1 MKNIP
6 LIGYT
11 DKLSLRPGE
20 TVSFKVSSTL
30 KKSFSASLKRSI
42 SADPNPKG
50 IGIVEKDASKYFK
63 TTSFKSREQSFNPGS
78 YAISEKPIKVSVKK
92 NLNISIIIFPTLFSS
107 KKQTILAFDN
117 VEIYIN
123 SKGSSAISVNDKSI
137 FIKEPLIL
145 RTWYKINVKISL
157 SGKISISQKNLK
169 NKNKNKNE
177 NDLINNRKIS
187 LNKVLSGKV
196 SLAAVVSKGIGHNH
210 FNGKIESP
218 IINAD
223 GKKIGD
229 WDLSDNTSSTFVD
242 SIIGP
247 KLLLKNFPTRAVTS
261 SKWDS
266 SEMNWQHKHDH
277 YAAIHFHD
285 DDIYDFEWDT
295 DFKFKIPNNMPSG
308 IYIMRIKGEGN
319 EDSIPFF
326 VAPKI
331 NKTKSKICV
340 LISTFTYSIY
350 GNHAR
355 VDYKDSWQN
364 RIKEWNAYPYN
375 PVNYKEYGLSTYN
388 YHTDGAG
395 ICHASHRR
403 PLFNLRPGYITFG
416 GSKSPCSGLRHF
428 QADSH
433 LISWLH
439 NKELDY
445 EIVTDEQLHEDG
457 YKAIKNYKT
466 IITGTHPE
474 YHTKETLDALT
485 DFRDNGGSLNYLGG
499 NGFYWRIAIHKENKS
514 LLEIRRPEGGIR
526 AWASEPGE
534 AYNAFDGTYGGLWR
548 RSGRAPQE
556 LVGIGFT
563 AQGNFYGHSYERK
576 CFDPKF
582 DWIFKGIKENKLGDF
597 GFSGNGAAGFEL
609 DHIDS
614 HLTSIKDITLLAQS
628 KASKNPEENFILVPE
643 SRLTHL
649 SNIKHLPEVE
659 ILQADMVYF
668 EVPGGGS
675 VFSTGS
681 ITFCGSLPWNNY
693 SNNISKLL
701 DNIIK
706 KSIS

>member
-6 LIGYT
+6 LIGYS

-63 TTSFKSREQSFNPGS
+63 TSSFKSREQSFNPGS

-92 NLNISIIIFPTLFSS
+92 NLNFSIIIFPTLFSS

-123 SKGSSAISVNDKSI
+123 SKGSSAIRVGDKSI

-157 SGKISISQKNLK
+157 SGKVSISQKSLK
-169 NKNKNKNE
+169 NKNEKI
-177 NDLINNRKIS
+177 LINNGKIS
-187 LNKVLSGKV
+187 LKKVISSKI
-196 SLAAVVSKGIGHNH
+196 SLAANVSREKIFNH

-218 IINAD
+218 IINID
-223 GKKIGD
+223 GKKIGE
-229 WDLSDNTSSTFVD
+229 WDLSKNTSSTFVN
-242 SIIGP
+242 SIKGP
-247 KLLLKNFPTRAVTS
+247 KLLLKNYPTRAVTG

-266 SEMNWQHKHDH
+266 SEMNWQHKPEH
-277 YAAIHFHD
+277 YAAIHFHE
-285 DDIYDFEWDT
+285 DDIYDFEWKT
-295 DFKFKIPNNMPSG
+295 DFKFIIPKNMPSG
-308 IYIMRIKGEGN
+308 IYVMRISC
-319 EDSIPFF
+319 EDYEDAMIFF
-326 VAPKI
+326 VAPAI
-331 NKTKSKICV
+331 GKTKTKICV
-340 LISTFTYSIY
+340 LISTFTYAIY

-355 VDYKDSWQN
+355 VDYKDSWLN
-364 RIKEWNAYPYN
+364 RIKEWEAYPYN
-375 PVNYKEYGLSTYN
+375 PVNYKKYGLSTYN
-388 YHTDGAG
+388 YHSDGAG

-403 PLFNLRPGYITFG
+403 PLFNLRPGYITLVTN
-416 GSKSPCSGLRHF
+416 GSSNSPCSGLRHF

-439 NKELDY
+439 NKDFEY
-445 EIVTDEQLHEDG
+445 EIITDEQLHQDG
-457 YKAIKNYKT
+457 FKAIKKYKT
-466 IITGTHPE
+466 VITGSHPE
-474 YHTKETLDALT
+474 YHTKETLDALR

-563 AQGNFYGHSYERK
+563 AQGNFYGHPYERK
-576 CFDPKF
+576 CFDKKF
-582 DWIFKGIKENKLGDF
+582 DWVFEGIKDNKIGDF

-614 HLTSIKDITLLAQS
+614 HLTSLKDITLLAQS
-628 KASKNPEENFILVPE
+628 KASKDPKENFILVPE
-643 SRLTHL
+643 SQLTHL
-649 SNIKHLPEVE
+649 SNIKHLPEEE

-681 ITFCGSLPWNNY
+681 ITFTGSLPWNDFE
-693 SNNISKLL
+693 NNVSRLL
-701 DNIIK
+701 ENVIRRFTA
-706 KSIS
+706 

>member
-1 MKNIP
+1 MKKIP

-20 TVSFKVSSTL
+20 TISFKVSSTL

-63 TTSFKSREQSFNPGS
+63 TSFFKSRKQSFNPGS
-78 YAISEKPIKVSVKK
+78 YAISKTPIKVSIKN
-92 NLNISIIIFPTLFSS
+92 NLNLSVIIFPTLFSS
-107 KKQTILAFDN
+107 NKQTILAFDN

-123 SKGSSAISVNDKSI
+123 SNRATSVRVGNDSIS
-137 FIKEPLIL
+137 IKEPLTL
-145 RTWYKINVKISL
+145 RSWYKINIKISL
-157 SGKISISQKNLK
+157 SGKISISQKNLR
-169 NKNKNKNE
+169 NKNE
-177 NDLINNRKIS
+177 NSLINNGKIS

-196 SLAAVVSKGIGHNH
+196 SLAAVVSKGISHNH

-218 IINAD
+218 TINAD
-223 GKKIGD
+223 GKKIVD
-229 WDLSDNTSSTFVD
+229 WDLSANTNSTFVD

-266 SEMNWQHKHDH
+266 SEMNWQHKPDH

-308 IYIMRIKGEGN
+308 IYVMRIEGEGYQ
-319 EDSIPFF
+319 DAIPFF

-355 VDYKDSWQN
+355 VDYKDSWLN
-364 RIKEWNAYPYN
+364 RIREWNAYPYN
-375 PVNYKEYGLSTYN
+375 PANYKEYGLSTYN
-388 YHTDGAG
+388 YHSDGAG

-485 DFRDNGGSLNYLGG
+485 DFRNNGGSLNYLGG

-563 AQGNFYGHSYERK
+563 AQGNFYGHAYERK
-576 CFDPKF
+576 CFDPKY
-582 DWIFKGIKENKLGDF
+582 DWIFKGIKDNKLGDF

-628 KASKNPEENFILVPE
+628 KASKDPEENFILVPE
-643 SRLTHL
+643 SQLTHL
-649 SNIKHLPEVE
+649 SNIKHLPEDE

-681 ITFCGSLPWNNY
+681 ITFCGSLPWNNF
-693 SNNISKLL
+693 NNNVSKLL
-701 DNIIK
+701 ENIIK
-706 KSIS
+706 KSIT

>member
-6 LIGYT
+6 LIGYS

-63 TTSFKSREQSFNPGS
+63 TSSFKSRKQSFNSGS
-78 YAISEKPIKVSVKK
+78 YAICKTPIKVSIKK
-92 NLNISIIIFPTLFSS
+92 NLNLSVIIFPTLSSS
-107 KKQTILAFDN
+107 KQQTILAFDN

-123 SKGSSAISVNDKSI
+123 SNGATSIRVGNNSIS
-137 FIKEPLIL
+137 IKEPLIL
-145 RTWYKINVKISL
+145 RSWYKINVKISL

-169 NKNKNKNE
+169 NKNEK
-177 NDLINNRKIS
+177 DLINNGKMP
-187 LNKVLSGKV
+187 LNKVLFGKL
-196 SLAAVVSKGIGHNH
+196 SLAAIVSKGISHNH

-229 WDLSDNTSSTFVD
+229 WDLSNNTSSAFVD

-247 KLLLKNFPTRAVTS
+247 KLLLKNFPTRAVTG

-266 SEMNWQHKHDH
+266 SEMNWQHKPKH
-277 YAAIHFHD
+277 YAAIHFHE
-285 DDIYDFEWDT
+285 DDIYDFEWKT
-295 DFKFKIPNNMPSG
+295 DFKFIIPKNMPSG
-308 IYIMRIKGEGN
+308 IYVMRISC
-319 EDSIPFF
+319 EDYEDAMPFF
-326 VAPKI
+326 VAPPI
-331 NKTKSKICV
+331 GKTKTKICI

-355 VDYKDSWQN
+355 VDYKDSWLN
-364 RIKEWNAYPYN
+364 RIKDWNAYPYN
-375 PVNYKEYGLSTYN
+375 PANHKEYGLSAYN
-388 YHTDGAG
+388 YHSDGAG

-439 NKELDY
+439 NKGFEY
-445 EIVTDEQLHEDG
+445 EIVTDEQLHQDG
-457 YKAIKNYKT
+457 FKAIKKYKT
-466 IITGTHPE
+466 VITGSHPE
-474 YHTKETLDALT
+474 YHTKETLDALR

-499 NGFYWRIAIHKENKS
+499 NGFYWRIAIHKENKNI
-514 LLEIRRPEGGIR
+514 LEIRRPEGGIR

-556 LVGIGFT
+556 LVGVGFT
-563 AQGNFYGHSYERK
+563 AQGNFYGHPYKRK
-576 CFDPKF
+576 CFESKF
-582 DWIFKGIKENKLGDF
+582 DWVFEGIKEDQIGDF

-643 SRLTHL
+643 SQLTHL
-649 SNIKHLPEVE
+649 SNIKHLPEEE

-668 EVPGGGS
+668 EIPGGGS

-681 ITFCGSLPWNNY
+681 ITFCGSLPWNKFD
-693 SNNISKLL
+693 NNVSKLL
-701 DNIIK
+701 ENIIN
-706 KSIS
+706 KSIKR

>member
-6 LIGYT
+6 LIGYS

-20 TVSFKVSSTL
+20 IVSFKVSSTL

-63 TTSFKSREQSFNPGS
+63 TSFFKSRKQSFNPGS
-78 YAISEKPIKVSVKK
+78 YAISKTPLKVSIKD
-92 NLNISIIIFPTLFSS
+92 NLNLSVIIFPTLFSS

-123 SKGSSAISVNDKSI
+123 SNRATSIRVGNDSIS
-137 FIKEPLIL
+137 IKKPLTL
-145 RTWYKINVKISL
+145 RSWYKINIKISL

-169 NKNKNKNE
+169 NKNE
-177 NDLINNRKIS
+177 NSLISNGKIS

-196 SLAAVVSKGIGHNH
+196 SLAAVVSKGKSHNH
-210 FNGKIESP
+210 FNGKIEAP

-229 WDLSDNTSSTFVD
+229 WDLSANTNSAFVD

-266 SEMNWQHKHDH
+266 SEMNWQHKLGH

-308 IYIMRIKGEGN
+308 IYIMKIKGEGN
-319 EDSIPFF
+319 EDSMPFF

-331 NKTKSKICV
+331 KKTKSKICV

-355 VDYKDSWQN
+355 VDYKDSWLN

-375 PVNYKEYGLSTYN
+375 PANYKEYGLSTYN
-388 YHTDGAG
+388 YHSDGAG

-485 DFRDNGGSLNYLGG
+485 DFRNNGGSLNYLGG

-563 AQGNFYGHSYERK
+563 AQGNFYGHAYERK

-582 DWIFKGIKENKLGDF
+582 DWIFKGIKDNKLGDF

-628 KASKNPEENFILVPE
+628 KASKDPEENFILVPE
-643 SRLTHL
+643 SQLTHL
-649 SNIKHLPEVE
+649 SNIKHLPEDE

-693 SNNISKLL
+693 DNNISKLL
-701 DNIIK
+701 ENIIK

>member
-1 MKNIP
+1 MKKIP

-63 TTSFKSREQSFNPGS
+63 TSFFKSRKQSFNPGS
-78 YAISEKPIKVSVKK
+78 YAISKTPLKVSIKD
-92 NLNISIIIFPTLFSS
+92 NLNLSVIIFPTLFSS

-123 SKGSSAISVNDKSI
+123 SNRATSVRVGNDSISIKKS
-137 FIKEPLIL
+137 LIL
-145 RTWYKINVKISL
+145 RSWYKINIKISL

-169 NKNKNKNE
+169 NKNE
-177 NDLINNRKIS
+177 NSLINNGKIS

-196 SLAAVVSKGIGHNH
+196 SLAAVVSKGISHNH
-210 FNGKIESP
+210 FNGKIEAP

-229 WDLSDNTSSTFVD
+229 WDLSANTNSAFVD

-266 SEMNWQHKHDH
+266 SEMNWQHKLGH

-308 IYIMRIKGEGN
+308 IYIMKIKGEGN

-355 VDYKDSWQN
+355 VDYKDSWLN

-375 PVNYKEYGLSTYN
+375 PANYKEYGLSTYN
-388 YHTDGAG
+388 YHSDGSG

-485 DFRDNGGSLNYLGG
+485 DFRNNGGSLNYLGG

-563 AQGNFYGHSYERK
+563 AQGNFYGHAYERK

-582 DWIFKGIKENKLGDF
+582 DWIFKGIKDNKLGDF

-628 KASKNPEENFILVPE
+628 KASKDPEENFILVPE
-643 SRLTHL
+643 SQLTHL
-649 SNIKHLPEVE
+649 SNIKHLPEDE

-693 SNNISKLL
+693 DNNVSKLL
-701 DNIIK
+701 ENIIK

>member
-6 LIGYT
+6 LIGYA

-63 TTSFKSREQSFNPGS
+63 TSSFKSRKQSFNPGS
-78 YAISEKPIKVSVKK
+78 YAISKTPIKVSIKK
-92 NLNISIIIFPTLFSS
+92 NLNLSVIIFPTLFSS

-123 SKGSSAISVNDKSI
+123 SNRATSIRVGNNSIS
-137 FIKEPLIL
+137 IKEPLIL

-169 NKNKNKNE
+169 NKN
-177 NDLINNRKIS
+177 DLINNGKIS

-218 IINAD
+218 IINVD

-229 WDLSDNTSSTFVD
+229 WDLSGNTSSTFVN

-266 SEMNWQHKHDH
+266 SEMNWQNKPDH

-388 YHTDGAG
+388 YHSDGAG

-485 DFRDNGGSLNYLGG
+485 DFRNNGGSLNYLGG

-563 AQGNFYGHSYERK
+563 AQGNFYGHAYERK
-576 CFDPKF
+576 CFDSKF
-582 DWIFKGIKENKLGDF
+582 DWIFKGIKDNKLGDF

-628 KASKNPEENFILVPE
+628 KASKDPGENFILVPE

-649 SNIKHLPEVE
+649 SNIKHLPEDE

-701 DNIIK
+701 ENIIK

>member
-1 MKNIP
+1 MKSIP
-6 LIGYT
+6 LIGYS
-11 DKLSLRPGE
+11 DKISLRSEE
-20 TVSFKVSSTL
+20 TISFKVSSNL
-30 KKSFSASLKRSI
+30 KKPFKATLKRSI

-50 IGIVEKDASKYFK
+50 IGIIEEDASKYFK
-63 TTSFKSREQSFNPGS
+63 TASFKSREQTFNPGS
-78 YAISEKPIKVSVKK
+78 YAISKKILKFSIKKDLKINV
-92 NLNISIIIFPTLFSS
+92 IIFPTLSLS
-107 KKQTILAFDN
+107 RKQTILSFDDLELYIAENGRLTLNINKEQISIKKPLLFRSWYN
-117 VEIYIN
+117 VE
-123 SKGSSAISVNDKSI
+123 
-137 FIKEPLIL
+137 
-145 RTWYKINVKISL
+145 VKISL
-157 SGKISISQKNLK
+157 SGKVTISQKLVSNI
-169 NKNKNKNE
+169 NKNKLIIDGKFNVKKIFKSKITIGALVLKN
-177 NDLINNRKIS
+177 RIS
-187 LNKVLSGKV
+187 
-196 SLAAVVSKGIGHNH
+196 NH
-210 FNGKIESP
+210 YNGKIESP
-218 IINAD
+218 KIIVD
-223 GKKIGD
+223 GKTVFD
-229 WDLSDNTSSTFVD
+229 CDLSNNTSSSFVK
-242 SIIGP
+242 SNIGP
-247 KLLLKNFPTRAVTS
+247 NLLLINFPTRAVTS
-261 SKWDS
+261 SKWDG
-266 SEMNWQHKHDH
+266 SEMNWQHKPDH

-308 IYIMRIKGEGN
+308 IYVMRIEGEGYQ
-319 EDSIPFF
+319 DAIPFF

-331 NKTKSKICV
+331 NKTKSKICI

-388 YHTDGAG
+388 YHSDGAG

-403 PLFNLRPGYITFG
+403 PLFNLRPGYITFC

-474 YHTKETLDALT
+474 YHTKKTLDALT
-485 DFRDNGGSLNYLGG
+485 DFRNNGGSLNYLGG

-514 LLEIRRPEGGIR
+514 ILEIRRPEGGIR

-548 RSGRAPQE
+548 RNGRAPQE

-563 AQGNFYGHSYERK
+563 AQGNFYGHAYERK
-576 CFDPKF
+576 CFDSKF
-582 DWIFKGIKENKLGDF
+582 DWIFKGIKDRKLGDF

-628 KASKNPEENFILVPE
+628 KASKDPEENFILVPE
-643 SRLTHL
+643 SQLTHL
-649 SNIKHLPEVE
+649 SNIKHLPEDE

-681 ITFCGSLPWNNY
+681 ITFCGSLPWNNFK
-693 SNNISKLL
+693 NNISKLL
-701 DNIIK
+701 ENIIK
-706 KSIS
+706 RSIS

>member
-63 TTSFKSREQSFNPGS
+63 TSSFKSRKQSFNPGS
-78 YAISEKPIKVSVKK
+78 YAISKTPIKVSIKK
-92 NLNISIIIFPTLFSS
+92 NLNLSVIIFPTLFSS

-123 SKGSSAISVNDKSI
+123 SNRATSIRVGNNSIS
-137 FIKEPLIL
+137 IKEPLIL

-169 NKNKNKNE
+169 NKNE
-177 NDLINNRKIS
+177 NDLINNGKIS

-218 IINAD
+218 IINVD

-229 WDLSDNTSSTFVD
+229 WDLSGNTSSTFVN

-266 SEMNWQHKHDH
+266 SEMNWQNKPDH

-331 NKTKSKICV
+331 NKIKSKICV

-388 YHTDGAG
+388 YHSDGAG

-485 DFRDNGGSLNYLGG
+485 DFRNNGGSLNYLGG

-563 AQGNFYGHSYERK
+563 AQGNFYGHAYERK
-576 CFDPKF
+576 CFDSKF
-582 DWIFKGIKENKLGDF
+582 DWIFKGIKDNKLGDF

-628 KASKNPEENFILVPE
+628 KASKDPEENFILVPE

-649 SNIKHLPEVE
+649 SNIKHLPEDE

-701 DNIIK
+701 ENIIK

>member
-6 LIGYT
+6 LIGYS

-30 KKSFSASLKRSI
+30 KKSFSASLKKSI

-63 TTSFKSREQSFNPGS
+63 TSSFKSREQSFNPGS

-92 NLNISIIIFPTLFSS
+92 NLNFSVIIFPTLFSS
-107 KKQTILAFDN
+107 KKQTILSYDN
-117 VEIYIN
+117 IEIYIN
-123 SKGSSAISVNDKSI
+123 SNGAIAFGVGDKSI
-137 FIKEPLIL
+137 SFKKPLIL
-145 RTWYKINVKISL
+145 RTWYKIKVKISL
-157 SGKISISQKNLK
+157 GGKVSISQTNLK
-169 NKNKNKNE
+169 NKNEK
-177 NDLINNRKIS
+177 DLINNGKML
-187 LNKVLSGKV
+187 LNKIFSGKV
-196 SLAAVVSKGIGHNH
+196 SLATIVSKGVGYNH

-218 IINAD
+218 TIIAD
-223 GKKIGD
+223 GKKIGE
-229 WDLSDNTSSTFVD
+229 WDLSKNTSSTFVD
-242 SIIGP
+242 SIKGP
-247 KLLLKNFPTRAVTS
+247 KLLLKNFPTRAVTGF
-261 SKWDS
+261 KWDS
-266 SEMNWQHKHDH
+266 SEMNWQHNPKH
-277 YAAIHFHD
+277 YAAIHFHE
-285 DDIYDFEWDT
+285 DDIYDFEWKT
-295 DFKFKIPNNMPSG
+295 DFKFTIPKNMSSG
-308 IYIMRIKGEGN
+308 IYVMRIN
-319 EDSIPFF
+319 CEDYEDAMPFF
-326 VAPKI
+326 VAPPI
-331 NKTKSKICV
+331 GKTKTKICI

-355 VDYKDSWQN
+355 VDYNDSWLN
-364 RIKEWNAYPYN
+364 RIKDWNAYPYN

-388 YHTDGAG
+388 YHSDGTG

-416 GSKSPCSGLRHF
+416 GSNFPCSGLRHF

-439 NKELDY
+439 NKGFEY
-445 EIVTDEQLHEDG
+445 EIITDEQLHQDG
-457 YKAIKNYKT
+457 FKAIKKYKT
-466 IITGTHPE
+466 VITGSHPE
-474 YHTKETLDALT
+474 YHTKETLDALR

-499 NGFYWRIAIHKENKS
+499 NGFYWRIAIHKENKNI
-514 LLEIRRPEGGIR
+514 LEIRRPEGGIR

-534 AYNAFDGTYGGLWR
+534 SYNAFDGTYGGLWR

-563 AQGNFYGHSYERK
+563 AQGNFYGHPYERK
-576 CFDPKF
+576 CFDSKF
-582 DWIFKGIKENKLGDF
+582 DWIFEGIKDNKIGDF

-614 HLTSIKDITLLAQS
+614 DLTSNKEIILLAQS
-628 KASKNPEENFILVPE
+628 KASKDPKENFILVPE
-643 SRLTHL
+643 SQLTHL
-649 SNIKHLPEVE
+649 SNIKHLPEEE

-668 EVPGGGS
+668 TVPGGGS

-681 ITFCGSLPWNNY
+681 ITFCGSLPWNNFD
-693 SNNISKLL
+693 NNVSKLL
-701 DNIIK
+701 ENIIN

>member
-63 TTSFKSREQSFNPGS
+63 TSSFKSRKQSFNPGS
-78 YAISEKPIKVSVKK
+78 YAISKTPIKVSIKK
-92 NLNISIIIFPTLFSS
+92 NLNLSVIIFPTLFSS

-123 SKGSSAISVNDKSI
+123 SNRATSIRVGNNSIS
-137 FIKEPLIL
+137 IKEPLIL

-169 NKNKNKNE
+169 NKNE
-177 NDLINNRKIS
+177 NDLINNGKIS

-218 IINAD
+218 IINVD

-229 WDLSDNTSSTFVD
+229 WDLSGNTSSTFVN

-261 SKWDS
+261 YKWDS
-266 SEMNWQHKHDH
+266 SEMNWQNKPDH

-388 YHTDGAG
+388 YHSDGAG

-485 DFRDNGGSLNYLGG
+485 DFRNNGGSLNYLGG

-563 AQGNFYGHSYERK
+563 AQGNFYGHAYERK
-576 CFDPKF
+576 CFDSKF
-582 DWIFKGIKENKLGDF
+582 DWIFKGIKDNKLGDF

-628 KASKNPEENFILVPE
+628 KASKDPEENFILVPE

-649 SNIKHLPEVE
+649 SNIKHLPEDE

-701 DNIIK
+701 ENIIK

>member
-1 MKNIP
+1 MKSIP
-6 LIGYT
+6 LIGYS
-11 DKLSLRPGE
+11 DKISLRSEE
-20 TVSFKVSSTL
+20 TISFKVSSNL
-30 KKSFSASLKRSI
+30 KKPFKATLKRSI

-50 IGIVEKDASKYFK
+50 IGIIEEDASKYFK
-63 TTSFKSREQSFNPGS
+63 TASFKSREQTFNPGS
-78 YAISEKPIKVSVKK
+78 YAISKKILKFSIKK
-92 NLNISIIIFPTLFSS
+92 NLKINVIIFPTLSLS
-107 KKQTILAFDN
+107 RKQTILSFDDLELYIAENGRLTLNINKEQISIKKPLLFRSWYN
-117 VEIYIN
+117 VE
-123 SKGSSAISVNDKSI
+123 
-137 FIKEPLIL
+137 
-145 RTWYKINVKISL
+145 VKISL
-157 SGKISISQKNLK
+157 SGKVTISQKLVSNI
-169 NKNKNKNE
+169 NKNKLIIDGKFNVKKIFKSKITIGALVLKN
-177 NDLINNRKIS
+177 RIS
-187 LNKVLSGKV
+187 
-196 SLAAVVSKGIGHNH
+196 NH
-210 FNGKIESP
+210 YNGKIESP
-218 IINAD
+218 KIIVD
-223 GKKIGD
+223 GKTVFD
-229 WDLSDNTSSTFVD
+229 CDLSNNTSSSFVK
-242 SIIGP
+242 SNIGP
-247 KLLLKNFPTRAVTS
+247 NLLLINFPTRAVTS
-261 SKWDS
+261 SKWDG
-266 SEMNWQHKHDH
+266 SEMNWQHKPDH

-308 IYIMRIKGEGN
+308 IYIMKIKGEGN

-388 YHTDGAG
+388 YHSDGAG

-485 DFRDNGGSLNYLGG
+485 DFRNNGGSLNYLGG

-563 AQGNFYGHSYERK
+563 AQGNFYGHSYVRK

-628 KASKNPEENFILVPE
+628 KASKDPEENFILVPE
-643 SRLTHL
+643 SQLTHL
-649 SNIKHLPEVE
+649 SNIKHLPEDE

-681 ITFCGSLPWNNY
+681 ITFCGSLPWNNFK
-693 SNNISKLL
+693 NNISKLL
-701 DNIIK
+701 ENIIK
-706 KSIS
+706 RSIS